1 MHTGVNNWI
10 GLVISNEARAVPA
23 HPANHPA
30 YFRVHPDLPP
40 TYVTV
45 QILRRDVPA
54 FHGPPV
60 PETPLP
66 LSMADA
72 TATPGSRNFRY
83 LSVQI
88 GGTQL
93 FISVE
98 AGPDASAADLA
109 RADQIVASIRST
121 EGPTTPLSFAP
132 ADGWYDQAYTHE
144 PGSSDPSQAWTSNM
158 PFASGERPPVFP
170 DTSSIADGEVLV
182 LAWQIHQGPPDPTNP
197 NFPVIQGPVQLADPT
212 TGYEG
217 MAPGVT
223 RSTMLAQI
231 DGRYVQVEV
240 YFGSQDPSSDMKAAA
255 QSALDRLVVNPYL
268 NSAPTRSKTHAATR
282 SVPTCAP
289 NVQPWASDA
298 CPESVWLRKVVA
310 QAGAR
315 IIGLTRNVEP
325 QPKSAFLI
333 SFDGYTFSMGAI
345 SRRDFHKMGGYFSM
359 GEFGAGMQ
367 DDGMVGGV
375 QLAGNFDTGHWSWE
389 TPSGYTVEIYP
400 ANADPHHHVPQ
411 SVVAGLIS
419 ATLSVP

>member
-1 MHTGVNNWI
+1 
-10 GLVISNEARAVPA
+10 
-23 HPANHPA
+23 
-30 YFRVHPDLPP
+30 
-40 TYVTV
+40 
-45 QILRRDVPA
+45 
-54 FHGPPV
+54 
-60 PETPLP
+60 
-66 LSMADA
+66 
-72 TATPGSRNFRY
+72 
-83 LSVQI
+83 
-88 GGTQL
+88 
-93 FISVE
+93 
-98 AGPDASAADLA
+98 
-109 RADQIVASIRST
+109 
-121 EGPTTPLSFAP
+121 
-132 ADGWYDQAYTHE
+132 
-144 PGSSDPSQAWTSNM
+144 
-158 PFASGERPPVFP
+158 
-170 DTSSIADGEVLV
+170 
-182 LAWQIHQGPPDPTNP
+182 
-197 NFPVIQGPVQLADPT
+197 
-212 TGYEG
+212 

-419 ATLSVP
+419 TTLSVP